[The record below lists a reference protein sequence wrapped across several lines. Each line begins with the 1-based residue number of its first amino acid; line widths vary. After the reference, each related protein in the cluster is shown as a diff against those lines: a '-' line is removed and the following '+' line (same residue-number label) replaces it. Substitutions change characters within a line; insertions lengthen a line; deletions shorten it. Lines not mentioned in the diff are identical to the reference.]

1 MTRTK
6 ITRTLALTGLVPAGK
21 LSNLYS
27 GLLPVL
33 ALCAAGVAWSQPV
46 HGARGARVPP
56 DRPGGSQPAKPAASS
71 PASAEYR
78 FITIETPNAIS
89 CGLNYYCNAPFGI
102 NNARFVTG
110 EYTDS
115 SNAIHGFAWHNGV
128 LRTLDYA
135 GATNT
140 GIFFV
145 NNRGVVAG
153 YYTNAANDG
162 FAVTYSFPGG
172 AWTMLPNIPDY
183 PTNYAYDINGAGA
196 AVGEA
201 FGASSSESWIWDPS
215 SQSYTFI
222 VVPGSAENSTSVDAL
237 NDKGQ
242 VVGWYADSS
251 GVTHGFL
258 KDGQTYATIDPPDS
272 MLTLA
277 NAINDSGTIVG
288 AFRNLSGWWEG
299 FVRTSEGAFTVLSVP
314 GSLETQINGIN
325 DRGDICGVSVDP
337 NTGQWTPFVAY
348 KQ

>member
-162 FAVTYSFPGG
+162 YRRHVFFPGRCLDHASEHSG
-172 AWTMLPNIPDY
+172 LSHQLCVRHQWRGRCRRRSIRREFVGILDLGPGQPVVLLPRCTRIGTEQHERGPS
-183 PTNYAYDINGAGA
+183 TIKGRWWAGTRIRA
-196 AVGEA
+196 A
-201 FGASSSESWIWDPS
+201 
-215 SQSYTFI
+215 
-222 VVPGSAENSTSVDAL
+222 
-237 NDKGQ
+237 
-242 VVGWYADSS
+242 
-251 GVTHGFL
+251 
-258 KDGQTYATIDPPDS
+258 
-272 MLTLA
+272 
-277 NAINDSGTIVG
+277 
-288 AFRNLSGWWEG
+288 
-299 FVRTSEGAFTVLSVP
+299 
-314 GSLETQINGIN
+314 
-325 DRGDICGVSVDP
+325 
-337 NTGQWTPFVAY
+337 
-348 KQ
+348 